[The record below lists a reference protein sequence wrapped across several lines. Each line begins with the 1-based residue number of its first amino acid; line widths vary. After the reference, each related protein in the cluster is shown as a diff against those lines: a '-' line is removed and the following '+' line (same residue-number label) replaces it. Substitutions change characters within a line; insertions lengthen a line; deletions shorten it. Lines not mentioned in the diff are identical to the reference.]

1 MSRLVVLLL
10 ALVSWNALA
19 DASDQ
24 TLLQACRSCHAMQQ
38 SDPEGIG
45 PSLVGI
51 VGRSAGT
58 LPGYTYSSALAEADF
73 IWDIGTLRVWIQHS
87 EGMRPGTFMR
97 YNNVLTPAEI
107 DRLLNLLNPSDA
119 KPNEPRP

>member
-1 MSRLVVLLL
+1 MKWMTLWILCLSSAQVG
-10 ALVSWNALA
+10 ALA
-19 DASDQ
+19 PDQ
-24 TLLQACRSCHAMQQ
+24 TLLDACRSCHAMRQ

-73 IWDIGTLRVWIQHS
+73 VWDIGTLRVWIKHS
-87 EGMRPGTFMR
+87 ESMRPGTFMR
-97 YNNVLTPAEI
+97 YNNVLTPVEI
-107 DRLLNLLNPSDA
+107 DRLLNLLNPSDT
-119 KPNEPRP
+119 KSNEPRP

>member
-24 TLLQACRSCHAMQQ
+24 TLLQACRSCHAMGQ

-58 LPGYTYSSALAEADF
+58 LPGYAYSSALAEADF